1 MKELGSVVQ
10 HGNGWRVQ
18 VKLAP
23 TVLARGPLRIDETA
37 AQADLE
43 QARAASTREE
53 MQEVLKELVGASQER
68 AAQVV
73 TQEIP
78 SSAAVELAWDS
89 EMPVALNRRTWDST
103 HCKSIGLVGKRG
115 TEIIHLHSVRQ
126 QSFLQTHWVTSA
138 ELTQSQSLILTNLH
152 G

>member
-1 MKELGSVVQ
+1 MKELGRVVP

-53 MQEVLKELVGASQER
+53 MQAVLKELMGASQEER
-68 AAQVV
+68 AAEVV

-78 SSAAVELAWDS
+78 SPAAVELAWDS
-89 EMPVALNRRTWDST
+89 ELPVASEEAPIFFYD
-103 HCKSIGLVGKRG
+103 
-115 TEIIHLHSVRQ
+115 
-126 QSFLQTHWVTSA
+126 
-138 ELTQSQSLILTNLH
+138 TQ
-152 G
+152 